1 MKKFLCFFV
10 LVYFNIFNIFAF
22 DWPTS
27 KVVQSDQ
34 FYSYFGQL
42 KGGTISNS
50 LIFSEPSEVKASD
63 KGKTVAVIS
72 DFEDM
77 TDFFPSTLGNAVI
90 ILHNDNLM
98 TVYGNI
104 DSETISENLK
114 ESKYIEAG
122 TELGFTGNSAWQQ
135 GRSSLEFQIID
146 INNNTSVNPRL
157 FMPRVGKE
165 LPLYYGD
172 VVLQNRNGKRF
183 KVATQNTLPSGLY
196 KVYRKRQSVAVPYKT
211 RVSINGTVVDQISY
225 DVLMQSDLQ
234 LCAVGKK
241 NYPKDILYP
250 NSDLQLIGEVSLT
263 PGKNALQ
270 LLLSDILGKETLA
283 TYIVT
288 IY

>member
-10 LVYFNIFNIFAF
+10 LVYFDIFNIFAF

-42 KGGTISNS
+42 RGGTISNS
-50 LIFSEPSEVKASD
+50 LIFSEPSEIKASD

-90 ILHNDNLM
+90 VLHNDNLM

-104 DSETISENLK
+104 DSETISENLR
-114 ESKYIEAG
+114 ESKYIDAG
-122 TELGFTGNSAWQQ
+122 SELGFTGNSAWQQ

-183 KVATQNTLPSGLY
+183 KIATQNALPSGLY

-241 NYPKDILYP
+241 NYPKDVLYP

-270 LLLSDILGKETLA
+270 LLLCDILGKESPA

-288 IY
+288 VY

>member
-10 LVYFNIFNIFAF
+10 LVYFDIFNIFAF

-42 KGGTISNS
+42 RGGTISNS

-90 ILHNDNLM
+90 VLHNDNLM

-104 DSETISENLK
+104 DSETISENLR
-114 ESKYIEAG
+114 ESKYIDAG
-122 TELGFTGNSAWQQ
+122 SELGFTGNSAWQQ

-183 KVATQNTLPSGLY
+183 KIATQNALPSGLY

-241 NYPKDILYP
+241 NYPKDVLYP

-270 LLLSDILGKETLA
+270 LLLSDILGKESPA

-288 IY
+288 VY